1 MPEATQVRS
10 MFARI
15 AGSYDFLNHALSAG
29 IDRRWRRRVV
39 ERAGE
44 TAGEVVI
51 DACCGTGDLGLEF
64 ARSGATVVG
73 VDFTPEMLQC
83 ALPKQGRVESPT
95 LFTNGDAL
103 LLPIGSASADIACVG
118 FGIRNVASRA
128 TALEE
133 MKRVLRPGGRV
144 LVLEFSQP
152 PGVVFGSLYRFYFTK
167 VLPNLGKLWSR
178 DDDAYAYLARTV
190 MAWPSPGELQAEME
204 AVGLVDCGFELLTR
218 GIACLHWGK
227 LPEADQTR

>member
-1 MPEATQVRS
+1 

-73 VDFTPEMLQC
+73 VDFTPEMLQY